1 MLYLPKV
8 HLHMSESRKIQQ
20 TPTGT
25 FFVCLPRDWAKEN
38 GLKKGALVTLEVTGE
53 GKLLV
58 DPKNATEPEPKV
70 AILGV
75 GPFLG
80 REIVGRYLLGY
91 DTINIEAKDR
101 IDATA
106 RKIVKTTASSLAGLE
121 IVEENICKISLQS
134 ISQQPFGFLPEKILQ
149 RNHGL
154 VAGMIKDVTNSF
166 INNDLELAKSVVS
179 RDNESNR
186 LYFLLVRTL
195 RTIIQNPRLSDKLG
209 ITPIECLDYRL
220 AASLIEGIGDSCVQF
235 ASNTVALNGVKLSD
249 DLRKL
254 LSELLFACSGANEQS
269 IRAFLNKDIS
279 LAENVRN
286 LREKIESTYSS
297 IEQLA
302 KDSSVDLMPQIL
314 SAVSFLRQIYER
326 SVDMAD
332 LVV

>member
-1 MLYLPKV
+1 MLYLSRERQ
-8 HLHMSESRKIQQ
+8 LGESRKIQQ

-25 FFVCLPRDWAKEN
+25 FFVCLPRDWANES
-38 GLKKGALVTLEVTGE
+38 GLKKGVEVNLEVTSD

-58 DPKNATEPEPKV
+58 DPKNAAEPEPKV
-70 AILGV
+70 ATLGV
-75 GPFLG
+75 GPYLG

-101 IDATA
+101 IDANA
-106 RKIVKTTASSLAGLE
+106 RKIVKSTASSLAGLE
-121 IVEENICKISLQS
+121 IVEETICKISLQS
-134 ISQQPFGFLPEKILQ
+134 ISQQPFGFLPQKILQ

-154 VAGMIKDVTNSF
+154 VAGMIRDVSNSF
-166 INNDLELAKSVVS
+166 INSDSELAKSVIS

-220 AASLIEGIGDSCVQF
+220 AASLIEGIGDACVQF
-235 ASNTVALNGVKLSD
+235 ASNTIALNGIKLSD
-249 DLRKL
+249 ELRKL
-254 LSELLFACSGANEQS
+254 LLELQSVCSEANEQALKS
-269 IRAFLNKDIS
+269 FLNKDIS

-286 LREKIESTYSS
+286 LREKIESTYSN
-297 IEQLA
+297 IERIA
-302 KDSSVDLMPQIL
+302 KDSSVDLMPQTL
-314 SAVSFLRQIYER
+314 SAVAFLRQTYER